1 MKSINIKYFAM
12 FRERAGVESETLE
25 VNFETYGELYAFLSD
40 KYRFELPRDMI
51 QVAVNDEFS
60 HWQERIIP
68 HAKIVF
74 IPPVAG
80 G

>member
-1 MKSINIKYFAM
+1 MNLVNVKYFALL
-12 FRERAGVESETLE
+12 REKAGVESEELF
-25 VNFETYGELYAFLSD
+25 FEGTYQELYEKLSSQYD
-40 KYRFELPRDMI
+40 FQLPSSMI

-60 HWQERIIP
+60 RMDALVENNSRV
-68 HAKIVF
+68 VF

>member
-1 MKSINIKYFAM
+1 MLSINVCYFALL
-12 FRERAGVESETLE
+12 REKAGLE
-25 VNFETYGELYAFLSD
+25 QEVITSSSQTYAQLYEELSQ
-40 KYRFELPRDMI
+40 KYQFGIPASMI

-60 HWQERIIP
+60 SMNEMISEK
-68 HAKIVF
+68 AKVVF

>member
-1 MKSINIKYFAM
+1 MNLVNVKYFASL
-12 FRERAGVESETLE
+12 RERAGIEGEQLH
-25 VNFETYGELYAFLSD
+25 FKGTYRELYEMLSK
-40 KYRFELPRDMI
+40 KYNFSLPVAMI

-60 HWQERIIP
+60 RMDALVEEK
-68 HAKIVF
+68 AKIVF